1 MTDIIDARCLFLD
14 RRRATIHERN
24 AQASRI
30 AQAVVSHH
38 CSRMDDAPVSGVKLD
53 AHIAR
58 LERII
63 AGRNKLERLY
73 PIDGGAA

>member
-1 MTDIIDARCLFLD
+1 MTDIIDARCLFRD

-24 AQASRI
+24 AQAGRI
-30 AQAVVSHH
+30 AQAVVSRH
-38 CSRMDDAPVSGVKLD
+38 RDRIDDAPVSGAKLD

-63 AGRNKLERLY
+63 AGRDKLERLY
-73 PIDGGAA
+73 PIDGGVS